1 MIPYKTLILVH
12 HSLIQHTFQIFIW
25 LRIFDKVIKWTER
38 RLLKRKFFI
47 SITSVFLEKH
57 LFPHDIMM
65 IYKEKDIIKRN
76 LNITLGETADAFSR
90 LPPSFFSY
98 WASFSPHSNEPNIQ
112 HLRYLLL
119 LNKLWYIETVPE
131 SHGQGLFSCDQF
143 RNTDLSFEIRIF

>member
-1 MIPYKTLILVH
+1 MIPCKTLILVH
-12 HSLIQHTFQIFIW
+12 HRLMQHTFQIFIW
-25 LRIFDKVIKWTER
+25 LRIFDKEIKWTER
-38 RLLKRKFFI
+38 RLLKRKLFI

-57 LFPHDIMM
+57 LFFHDIMM
-65 IYKEKDIIKRN
+65 IYKENDIIKRN

-90 LPPSFFSY
+90 LSHFVFSY
-98 WASFSPHSNEPNIQ
+98 WVSFSPHSNEPNIQ

-119 LNKLWYIETVPE
+119 LNKLWYIETVPG